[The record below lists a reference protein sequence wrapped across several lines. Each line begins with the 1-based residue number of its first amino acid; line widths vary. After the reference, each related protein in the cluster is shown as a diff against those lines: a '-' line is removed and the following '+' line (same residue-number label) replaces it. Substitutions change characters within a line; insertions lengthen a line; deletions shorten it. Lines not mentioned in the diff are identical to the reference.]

1 MRPLKTFSAVPRLPE
16 GLSGLWELAYN
27 CWFAWNSEI
36 ANIFATIDP
45 HLWSSCR
52 ENPVVFLNRVSQ
64 QILLELAQ
72 DEFFLQRLDEAQASL
87 RQYLAKEGS
96 STSFPDQPDGK
107 PAVAYFSLEYGIAAC
122 LPIYSGG
129 LGILAGDHLK
139 SASDLN
145 LPLTGVG
152 LCYREGYFRQYMTP
166 DGWQQERYPD
176 YDFEE
181 LPLRAVKDAEG
192 RPLTVD
198 VELPGQRLTA
208 RVWLCAVGRI
218 SLYLLDANIPENTPE
233 LRQVTSR
240 LYGGDLEM
248 RLRQEILLGVGGVR
262 LLDKLGLRP
271 TVIHMNEGHS
281 AFAALERIRA
291 FMREKGLSFEAALE
305 MAASTSVFTTHTP
318 VPAGNDRFPAD
329 LMSRYFEGYAR
340 EMGLSFKV
348 FLALG
353 REDPRNDQE
362 PFCMTVLALRLS
374 RSNNGVSMLHGKV
387 SRNMWQR
394 VWPQFPVEDVPIGA
408 ITNGVHMP
416 TWVAPDLALV
426 YDRYLGSNWRE
437 DPDCTRVWKNADSI
451 PDAELWRTHERLR
464 ERLVDFVRRRLRRQL
479 MDKGARAKEL
489 QIAEEVL
496 NPRALTIGFA
506 RRFATY
512 KRANMLLMDE
522 ERLIRLVT
530 NRDSPVQ
537 FIFAGKAHP
546 ADNDGKRLIQK
557 LIELCRREET
567 RYSMVFLEDY
577 DMKIA
582 MRMVQGCDVWLNT
595 PRRPLEACGTSGMKA
610 MANGVLQLST
620 LDGWWDEAYS
630 SDNSVGF
637 AIGMGEEYEDNAY
650 QDFVESQTLYTVLE
664 SDVIPDFYDLGHGN
678 LPRSWVHKMKKAIGE
693 LGPNFNAHRMVEDY
707 TEKAYIPAYRN
718 GTALARDD
726 FAPAKELAS
735 WRMNLMTQWGGL
747 AIRNVRGDAKER
759 IFVQEPITVWAE
771 VHLNGVG
778 PDNVQ
783 IEVYHGL
790 IDKDGVFSRR
800 STTPMHAEE
809 DLQDGWKLYR
819 CEIKPRDPGRFGF
832 TVRIM
837 PNHPYLPDPHSHG
850 LIHWAQTE

>member
-1 MRPLKTFSAVPRLPE
+1 MRPLKTFSAVPRLPD

-36 ANIFATIDP
+36 ANIFSTID
-45 HLWSSCR
+45 HGLWASCR
-52 ENPVVFLNRVSQ
+52 ENPVVFLNRVPQ
-64 QILLELAQ
+64 QILMELAQ
-72 DEFFLQRLDEAQASL
+72 DEFFLQRLEEALGTL
-87 RQYLAKEGS
+87 RHYLAKEGS
-96 STSFPDQPDGK
+96 STTFPDQPENK
-107 PAVAYFSLEYGIAAC
+107 PAVAYFSLEYGIASC

-181 LPLRAVKDAEG
+181 LPLKPVKDAENQ
-192 RPLTVD
+192 PLTVEVD
-198 VELPGQRLTA
+198 LAGQRLTA

-218 SLYLLDANIPENTPE
+218 RLYLLDANIPENPPE

-248 RLRQEILLGVGGVR
+248 RLRQEMLLGVGGVR

-281 AFAALERIRA
+281 AFAALERIRT

-329 LMSRYFEGYAR
+329 LMARYFESYAR
-340 EMGLSFKV
+340 DIGLSFKV

-374 RSNNGVSMLHGKV
+374 RFNNGVSVLHGKV
-387 SRNMWQR
+387 SRNMWKR

-464 ERLVDFVRRRLRRQL
+464 ERLVDFVRKRLRRQL

-489 QIAEEVL
+489 QTAEEVL
-496 NPRALTIGFA
+496 DPRALTIGFA

-530 NRDSPVQ
+530 NRERPVQ

-620 LDGWWDEAYS
+620 LDGWWDEAYR

-664 SDVIPDFYDLGHGN
+664 SDVVPDFYDIGHGN
-678 LPRSWVHKMKKAIGE
+678 LPRSWVHKMKRGIGD
-693 LGPNFNAHRMVEDY
+693 LGPIFNAHRMVEDY

-718 GTALARDD
+718 GTALAQNE
-726 FAPAKELAS
+726 FQPAKELAS
-735 WRMNLMTQWGGL
+735 WRMDLMTQWGGL
-747 AIRNVRGDAKER
+747 AIRNVRSDAKER
-759 IFVQEPITVWAE
+759 IFVQEPIKVWAE

-778 PDNVQ
+778 PNNVQ
-783 IEVYHGL
+783 VEVYHGL
-790 IDKDGVFSRR
+790 LDKDGVFSRR
-800 STTPMHAEE
+800 STTPMRE
-809 DLQDGWKLYR
+809 DKDLGDGWRLYR
-819 CEIKPRDPGRFGF
+819 CEIQPDDPGRFGF

-837 PNHPYLPDPHSHG
+837 PSHPYLPDPHSLG
-850 LIHWAQTE
+850 LIHWAQSE